1 MYKLLISIMYHH
13 VNSDRCSNDLYI
25 FEEHLKYIKAN
36 FTTIF
41 PTENIKGNCVCL
53 TFDDAYAD
61 FYYFIFPL
69 LKKYNLKALLAVPS
83 KYILDDCDEQQD
95 IRIGFEHNDLFK
107 NYQKGTFCTFEELK
121 EMYESGLIQI
131 GSHSHSHVNLTAQNV
146 DVEKELKLS
155 KEILEQKL
163 GMEISSFVFPFG
175 KYNQEILQ
183 KTLKYYKYS
192 FRIGN
197 AIHRDFK
204 GINGV
209 IYRVNGDGL
218 KRYNEIFS
226 FKKILGYKIKG
237 LLKRLG
243 SK

>member
-1 MYKLLISIMYHH
+1 MYHH
-13 VNSDRCSNDLYI
+13 VNSDKYSSNLNI
-25 FEEHLKYIKAN
+25 FEEHLKYIAQN
-36 FTTIF
+36 YTSLF
-41 PTENIKGNCVCL
+41 PGEEVVSKSVCL